1 MQKIA
6 WQRSP
11 TVLKWGALGAGALAL
26 VIVVRALPLERAM
39 QALTGW
45 IAGLGWWGSFLYGV
59 MYVGA
64 TVLLIPGAVITMT
77 AGALFGLWRGTL
89 LVSLA
94 STTGAALAF
103 LLARSL
109 ARGRVAQLAQHSPK
123 FHAIDQAIGEG
134 GWKIVALLRLSP
146 AVPFNVQNY
155 LYGLTPIG
163 FWPYV
168 LASWLAMLPGTFL
181 YVYIGHLTGVAVG
194 GTRAYTPAEWGML
207 GVGLLATVAVTVY
220 LARLARQKLREQTT
234 IVAPEESAQE
244 S

>member
-1 MQKIA
+1 MRKTA
-6 WQRSP
+6 WQPS
-11 TVLKWGALGAGALAL
+11 TTLLKWGALGAGVL
-26 VIVVRALPLERAM
+26 VLIVVIRALPLERAM

-45 IAGLGWWGSFLYGV
+45 IAGLGWWGPFLYGV
-59 MYVGA
+59 IYVGA
-64 TVLLIPGAVITMT
+64 TVLLIPGAVITIA

-109 ARGRVAQLAQHSPK
+109 ARERVAHLAQHRPT

-146 AVPFNVQNY
+146 AIPFNVQNY

-194 GTRAYTPAEWGML
+194 GTRAYTPAKWGML
-207 GVGLLATVAVTVY
+207 GVGLLATVVVTVY
-220 LARLARQKLREQTT
+220 LTRLARQKLREQTA
-234 IVAPEESAQE
+234 IVEQE
-244 S
+244 KSPQDR